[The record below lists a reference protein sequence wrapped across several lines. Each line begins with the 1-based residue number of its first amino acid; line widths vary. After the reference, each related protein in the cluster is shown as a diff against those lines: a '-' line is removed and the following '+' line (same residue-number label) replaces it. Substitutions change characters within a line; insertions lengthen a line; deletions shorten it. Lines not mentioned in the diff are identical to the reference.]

1 MKNTTIKTIYAILTG
16 ANTDEAEKLAVIR
29 ELEDDLAKQAE
40 KASAKLDTYETIHDV
55 VMAHLGDKPMTVAE
69 IFAACESELP
79 DGTTKNKVQ
88 YGLLNYW
95 KDEVVKIE
103 GKPNQYR
110 RK

>member
-1 MKNTTIKTIYAILTG
+1 MKKSSIRTLVAYLNGQQVDITEIKAEL
-16 ANTDEAEKLAVIR
+16 EAELAADNEKKLAKNAEYDAIYEVIMTV
-29 ELEDDLAKQAE
+29 L
-40 KASAKLDTYETIHDV
+40 SDT
-55 VMAHLGDKPMTVAE
+55 PMTVAQ
-69 IFAACESELP
+69 IYDACNGALP
-79 DGTTKNKVQ
+79 KGTTKNKIQ

>member
-1 MKNTTIKTIYAILTG
+1 MKNSTIKTIYAILTG

-29 ELEDDLAKQAE
+29 ELEDDFAKQAE
-40 KASAKLDTYETIHDV
+40 KASAKLDTYEAIHDV
-55 VMAHLGDKPMTVAE
+55 VMAHLNDKPMTVAE

>member
-1 MKNTTIKTIYAILTG
+1 MKKSSIRTLVAYLNGQQVDITDIKAEL
-16 ANTDEAEKLAVIR
+16 EAELAADNEKKLA
-29 ELEDDLAKQAE
+29 KNAE
-40 KASAKLDTYETIHDV
+40 YDAIYDV
-55 VMAHLGDKPMTVAE
+55 VMTVLGGTPMTVAQ
-69 IFAACESELP
+69 IYDACNGALP
-79 DGTTKNKVQ
+79 EGTTKNKIQ

>member
-1 MKNTTIKTIYAILTG
+1 
-16 ANTDEAEKLAVIR
+16 
-29 ELEDDLAKQAE
+29 
-40 KASAKLDTYETIHDV
+40 
-55 VMAHLGDKPMTVAE
+55 MAHLGDKPMTIAV
-69 IFAACESELP
+69 IFTACENELP

>member
-1 MKNTTIKTIYAILTG
+1 MKNATIKTIYAILTG
-16 ANTDEAEKLAVIR
+16 ANTDEADKLAVIR
-29 ELEDDLAKQAE
+29 ELEDDFAKQAE